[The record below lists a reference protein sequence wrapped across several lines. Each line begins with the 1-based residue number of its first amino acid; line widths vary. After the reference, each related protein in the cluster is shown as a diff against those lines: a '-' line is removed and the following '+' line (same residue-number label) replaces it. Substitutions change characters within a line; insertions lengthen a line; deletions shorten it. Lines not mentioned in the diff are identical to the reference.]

1 MSSLAALG
9 YTRSMHSSL
18 AIHAKNSSLSSMLQI
33 FAATAT
39 KVGVSKIVSMRECTS
54 GTYSVQVGPTKVSVV
69 GPNEV
74 LKKHDFDTQRYEE
87 GADLDF
93 LRGKSGSFVPKDN
106 H

>member
-1 MSSLAALG
+1 
-9 YTRSMHSSL
+9 
-18 AIHAKNSSLSSMLQI
+18 
-33 FAATAT
+33 
-39 KVGVSKIVSMRECTS
+39 
-54 GTYSVQVGPTKVSVV
+54 VQVGPTKVSVV